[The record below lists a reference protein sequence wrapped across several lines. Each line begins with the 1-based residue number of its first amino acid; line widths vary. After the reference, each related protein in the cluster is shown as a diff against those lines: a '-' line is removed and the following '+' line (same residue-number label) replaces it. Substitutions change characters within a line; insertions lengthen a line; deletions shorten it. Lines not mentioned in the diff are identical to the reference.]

1 MKTNKTSKRALLTS
15 VLSIALC
22 LSMLIGTTFAWFT
35 DTASTAVNKIQAGTL
50 DVDIVDATDNT
61 LNGKTLYF
69 RDKDQNTNILWE
81 PGATF
86 NLDTFRIV
94 NKGNL
99 ALKYKVVI
107 SGIDGSAEL
116 LNVINFTVKK
126 GEEAPV
132 ELTGWEGVLLPEG
145 AAPAAGADVKTTGVI
160 AISGK
165 MDEQAGNQYQGL
177 SIDGL
182 GITVYATQ
190 ANAEND
196 SFGPDYD
203 KDANGNPDHP
213 NWDITANVT
222 TPVVKDEGGAIADT
236 TVANADKTVEVTVP
250 AAAIDPAAEN
260 IELTVTPSSTPKVT
274 VTPDQAVKAYDIS
287 VTGLAEN
294 NETPVEVKL
303 FVGKGLRGVAVAHDG
318 TAIDASKVSYD
329 AATGIVTFS
338 TTSFSPF
345 DVTYELPVATVD
357 SMPYYTL
364 QAAVNAGG
372 NVVLNKDTDITKSG
386 VYVSSTK
393 TVTLDLNGHEIHA
406 ANTSKGN
413 IKVYGNLT
421 LKDSVGTGKIWTSNN
436 YVYGTVDKT
445 VIEVSQN
452 GVFTMV
458 SGYIDTANETNP
470 SDTGHFGVGIY
481 ENSTVNMQ
489 GGTIKSGWYAI
500 AGNGNDNVGVESK
513 INITGGTLI
522 STADY
527 AIYLP
532 QNGTT
537 TISGGVVDGAAG
549 GIQINRGNLVVTG
562 GTIAA
567 QGTGDTGSW
576 GDGTG
581 GTSNAAIHLNAEY
594 GDVTATID
602 SGATLV
608 ANGDAVKVTVA
619 NNYHVN
625 LTGTHPDI
633 AGLTK

>member
-35 DTASTAVNKIQAGTL
+35 DTATTSVSKIVSGKL
-50 DVDIVDATDNT
+50 DIDLVDASNQTVT
-61 LNGKTLYF
+61 GRQLNWQTADD
-69 RDKDQNTNILWE
+69 RAQSAILWE
-81 PGATF
+81 PGCTY
-86 NLDTFRIV
+86 NLEPVKLV
-94 NKGNL
+94 NNGNL
-99 ALKYKVVI
+99 AAKCAVKITGVTGSNKLLEALDWTLNGVPMADQTIVLYPTT
-107 SGIDGSAEL
+107 SEDGPSSLEL
-116 LNVINFTVKK
+116 NIT
-126 GEEAPV
+126 ASM
-132 ELTGWEGVLLPEG
+132 
-145 AAPAAGADVKTTGVI
+145 KTT
-160 AISGK
+160 
-165 MDEQAGNQYQGL
+165 AGNEYQNL
-177 SIDGL
+177 TLDGIA
-182 GITVYATQ
+182 ITVYATQ

-213 NWDITANVT
+213 DWDITANVT
-222 TPVVKDEGGAIADT
+222 TPVAKDETGAVADT
-236 TVANADKTVEVTVP
+236 TVANADKTVEITVP
-250 AAAIDPAAEN
+250 AAAIDRAAEN

-274 VTPDQAVKAYDIS
+274 ITSDQAVKAYDIS
-287 VTGLAEN
+287 VTGLAESN
-294 NETPVEVKL
+294 TTPVEVKL

-318 TAIDASKVSYD
+318 TAIDASKVSYNST
-329 AATGIVTFS
+329 TGIVSFS

-345 DVTYELPVATVD
+345 DVTYDLPVATVD

-413 IKVYGNLT
+413 IKIYGNLT

-445 VIEVSQN
+445 IIEVSQN

-458 SGYIDTANETNP
+458 SGYIDTANETDPTN
-470 SDTGHFGVGIY
+470 TGHFGVGIY
-481 ENSTVNMQ
+481 ENSTMNMQ

-500 AGNGNDNVGVESK
+500 AGNGNDNKAGMESK

-522 STADY
+522 STTDY

-537 TISGGVVDGAAG
+537 TVSGGVVDGAAG

-562 GTIAA
+562 GTIAS

-581 GTSNAAIHLNAEY
+581 GTTNAAIHLNAKY

-602 SGATLV
+602 SGAKLV
-608 ANGDAVKVTVA
+608 ARGNAVKVTVGDK
-619 NNYHVN
+619 YSVN
-625 LTGTHPDI
+625 LSGNHPAI
-633 AGLTK
+633 KGLSK